1 MKCRTEQLAATK
13 ERIEKQKF
21 PTITQTHYPLE
32 TKGELLRKPTIPDI
46 PAVKQAEIT
55 CTDRELGPRVPT
67 ILVIVGKKLQK
78 TRGQQTTNFKGPQI
92 QEKNAIFSRYP
103 KPSLLTSRS
112 NLMFPKLVSLSKLV
126 VKLVE
131 IDLNVLMSVFLR

>member
-21 PTITQTHYPLE
+21 PTL

-67 ILVIVGKKLQK
+67 ILVVGKKLWK
-78 TRGQQTTNFKGPQI
+78 TGGQQSTKFQG
-92 QEKNAIFSRYP
+92 A
-103 KPSLLTSRS
+103 S
-112 NLMFPKLVSLSKLV
+112 NTRKKMQLWKLV
-126 VKLVE
+126 VHRKKVREVSLA
-131 IDLNVLMSVFLR
+131 

>member
-78 TRGQQTTNFKGPQI
+78 TRGQQTTKFQGASNTRKKCNLFKISQTFTPNFSIKSYVS
-92 QEKNAIFSRYP
+92 KTR
-103 KPSLLTSRS
+103 KPIKTS
-112 NLMFPKLVSLSKLV
+112 SKAC
-126 VKLVE
+126 
-131 IDLNVLMSVFLR
+131 